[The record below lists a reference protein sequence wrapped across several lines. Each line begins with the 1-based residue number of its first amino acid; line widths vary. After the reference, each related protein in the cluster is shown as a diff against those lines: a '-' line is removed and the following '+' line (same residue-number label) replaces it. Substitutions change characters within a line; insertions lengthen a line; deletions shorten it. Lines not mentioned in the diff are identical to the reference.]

1 MGSLRYLNKYF
12 VKYKYKLILGVLFV
26 ILSNIF
32 SLFPAKYIGDAFRI
46 IEEMV
51 DYSKTNEIAS
61 SFNSDLLKIVI
72 FIFFAV
78 CIKGIFMFLMR
89 QTIIV
94 VSRNIEYDLKNEI
107 FNQYQ
112 SLSISFFKNNR
123 TGDILNRISEDVSKV
138 RMYLGPAILYSLNLI
153 CLLTFVIFRMFFI
166 SPELTFW
173 VLIPLPILSFLIYKI
188 SSAINLNSE
197 LVQIKLAEL
206 TNLTQQFL
214 RSIKIIKSSNSERQ
228 SLNQFDS
235 SSKDYMRSQLA
246 LVKINSLFFPLMI
259 LLVGMSTLL
268 TIWAGEKL
276 VRFGEIDI
284 GVIAEFIIYVNMLT
298 WPVTSIGWVTSIV
311 QTAAASQ
318 KRINE
323 FLLKKN
329 NILSKKSI
337 RRKIV
342 GDISFQN
349 VSFKYKKQKALDNI
363 NFDIKNGDFLGVI
376 GAVGSGKTTIL
387 QLICRFLNVENGK
400 IFIDNEAIE
409 NYDVHYLRNFVS
421 YVPQESFLF
430 SDTIRNN
437 LLFGKPSASDLEL
450 LDIIES
456 VCMTHDISKFEHG
469 LETYIGERGV
479 TLSGGQK
486 QRLNIARA
494 LLKRSSILLIDD
506 SLSNIDVDN
515 EEKILSNIYSLK
527 GKKTTIIVS
536 NRISA
541 ISKCDQILVLENGS
555 IIEKGNHDDLLKL
568 NGYYKKV
575 YDLQKINF

>member
-12 VKYKYKLILGVLFV
+12 VKYKHKLILGVLFV
-26 ILSNIF
+26 VLSNIF

-51 DYSKTNEIAS
+51 GSSNTNEITRN
-61 SFNSDLLKIVI
+61 FNNDLLKIVLL
-72 FIFFAV
+72 IFFAV

-89 QTIIV
+89 QTVIV

-107 FNQYQ
+107 YNHYQ
-112 SLSISFFKNNR
+112 SLPISFFKNNR
-123 TGDILNRISEDVSKV
+123 TGDVLNRISEDVSKV

-153 CLLTFVIFRMFFI
+153 FLLTFVIFRMLFI

-188 SSAINLNSE
+188 SAAINLNSE
-197 LVQIKLAEL
+197 LVQIKLAAL

-235 SSKDYMRSQLA
+235 SSRDYMKSQLS

-323 FLLKKN
+323 FLSEKN

-349 VSFKYKKQKALDNI
+349 VSFKYKKQLALDNI
-363 NFDIKNGDFLGVI
+363 NFNIKNGDFLGVI

-400 IFIDNEAIE
+400 IFIDNEPIE
-409 NYDVHYLRNFVS
+409 NYDVHYLRNFIS
-421 YVPQESFLF
+421 YIPQESFLF

-437 LLFGKPSASDLEL
+437 LLFGKTSASDLEL
-450 LDIIES
+450 LDVIEA
-456 VCMTHDISKFEHG
+456 VCMNHDISKFEHG

-494 LLKRSSILLIDD
+494 LLKKSSILLIDD

-515 EEKILSNIYSLK
+515 EKKILSNIYSLK
-527 GKKTTIIVS
+527 GKKTTIIIS
-536 NRISA
+536 NRVSA
-541 ISKCDQILVLENGS
+541 ISKCDQIIVLEKGS
-555 IIEKGNHDDLLKL
+555 IIEKGSHNDLLKL

-575 YDLQKINF
+575 YDLQKISF

>member
-12 VKYKYKLILGVLFV
+12 VKYKYKLILGLLFV

-51 DYSKTNEIAS
+51 GFSKINEIAGN
-61 SFNSDLLKIVI
+61 FNNDLLKIVI
-72 FIFFAV
+72 LIFFAV
-78 CIKGIFMFLMR
+78 CVKGVFMFLMR
-89 QTIIV
+89 QTVIV

-107 FNQYQ
+107 YNHYQ
-112 SLSISFFKNNR
+112 SLPISFFKNNR

-138 RMYLGPAILYSLNLI
+138 RMYLGPAVLYSLNLI
-153 CLLTFVIFRMFFI
+153 FLLTFVIFRMLFI

-188 SSAINLNSE
+188 SAAINLNSE
-197 LVQIKLAEL
+197 LVQIKLAAL

-214 RSIKIIKSSNSERQ
+214 RSIKIIKSANSERQ

-235 SSKDYMRSQLA
+235 SSRDYMKSQLS

-323 FLLKKN
+323 FLSEKN
-329 NILSKKSI
+329 NIISKKSI
-337 RRKIV
+337 RRKII

-349 VSFKYKKQKALDNI
+349 VSFKYKKQLALDNI
-363 NFDIKNGDFLGVI
+363 NFNIKNGDFLGVI
-376 GAVGSGKTTIL
+376 GSVGSGKTTIL

-400 IFIDNEAIE
+400 IFIDNEPIE

-437 LLFGKPSASDLEL
+437 LLFGKTSASDLEL
-450 LDIIES
+450 LDVIES
-456 VCMTHDISKFEHG
+456 VCMNHDISKFEHG

-494 LLKRSSILLIDD
+494 LLKKSSILLIDD

-515 EEKILSNIYSLK
+515 EKKILSNIYSLK

-536 NRISA
+536 NRVSA

-555 IIEKGNHDDLLKL
+555 IIEKGNHNDLLKL

-575 YDLQKINF
+575 YDLQKISF

>member
-12 VKYKYKLILGVLFV
+12 VKYKYRLILGVLFV
-26 ILSNIF
+26 VLSNIF

-51 DYSKTNEIAS
+51 DFSQTNEITAN
-61 SFNSDLLKIVI
+61 FNNDLLKIVML
-72 FIFFAV
+72 IFFTV
-78 CIKGIFMFLMR
+78 CVKGVFMFLMR
-89 QTIIV
+89 QTVIV

-107 FNQYQ
+107 YNHYQ
-112 SLSISFFKNNR
+112 SLPISFFKNNR
-123 TGDILNRISEDVSKV
+123 TGDVLNRISEDVSKV

-153 CLLTFVIFRMFFI
+153 FLLTFVIFRMLFI
-166 SPELTFW
+166 SSELTFW

-188 SSAINLNSE
+188 SAAINLNSE
-197 LVQIKLAEL
+197 LVQIKLAAL

-235 SSKDYMRSQLA
+235 SSRDYMKSQLR

-323 FLLKKN
+323 FLSEKN

-349 VSFKYKKQKALDNI
+349 VSFKYKKQLALDNI
-363 NFDIKNGDFLGVI
+363 NFNIKNGDFLGVI
-376 GAVGSGKTTIL
+376 GSVGSGKTTIL

-400 IFIDNEAIE
+400 IFIDNEPIE

-437 LLFGKPSASDLEL
+437 LLFGKTSASDLEL
-450 LDIIES
+450 LDVIES
-456 VCMTHDISKFEHG
+456 VCMDHDISKFEHG
-469 LETYIGERGV
+469 LETHIGERGV

-494 LLKRSSILLIDD
+494 LLKKSSILLIDD

-515 EEKILSNIYSLK
+515 EKKILSNIYSLK

-536 NRISA
+536 NRVSA

-555 IIEKGNHDDLLKL
+555 IIEKGNHNDLLKL

-575 YDLQKINF
+575 YDLQKISF